1 VADIR
6 RWLIAA
12 ALVLGGASPGD
23 DPVKDVPPPKAW
35 DHFVM
40 LVWQYQTD
48 VTKDQALY
56 ESVNLR
62 GFHIDRESDKLKAF
76 AKTSGWPFYVDH
88 AAGKGILHLGKLAEP
103 ILRQRD
109 VVVRPNSLADPK
121 NIERLKKLLSQNISS
136 AKGYPVVA
144 YAFDDEISTGNF
156 VSPVET
162 DGSPLSVA
170 AYRRFLE
177 SSYGSIQALN
187 TEYGTTYPDFATIE
201 PKSFEAYRAQL
212 KPDALGKINLSPWCD
227 WRSFMDTQWADS
239 LADLTRYSNSLDPD
253 TPAGYVGGHTP
264 CVWGG
269 QDYRKLTR
277 SVQWMEAYDIGATNE
292 ILRSFWDQK
301 HGRVQ
306 TFFSSKKPRQ
316 DSWFLWYYLC
326 HGNRAVICWPEGWFK
341 DGKVADH
348 IAANAE
354 TFKEVQGP
362 VSRKIVDGTFV
373 HDPIAIYY
381 SHPSI
386 QMTWALDAVTHGRT
400 WPNRSSSMEDA
411 VSTGSLT
418 RIAWIKTLEDL
429 GFQSKFIHQ
438 DHLLSGSLER
448 EGFKVLVLNRALCLS
463 NAEAA
468 AIKAFAAKGGTVVA
482 DHLCG
487 IFDEHGKARDKGAL
501 DDLFGVRH
509 DLAKGIL
516 GGNTLSEVDAEKGQ
530 LFSAKNWSVD
540 GASLHKGMAAFER
553 GLSPVAPAKAEGAQ
567 GTPVSVRNGRHAY
580 LNLSPAGYLLKRAQ
594 PEAKEWSD
602 YVAALLGEAGLHP
615 RVTLTLA
622 GERARMTEAI
632 FWKNQDKMT
641 LCVVQNLERKAVI
654 DGFGATQGTTGDA
667 KLKLKLSFAAPVK
680 GLMNERTGKAL
691 GNGRDFEDEYAPW
704 EANVYTYTP

>member
-1 VADIR
+1 
-6 RWLIAA
+6 
-12 ALVLGGASPGD
+12 
-23 DPVKDVPPPKAW
+23 
-35 DHFVM
+35 
-40 LVWQYQTD
+40 
-48 VTKDQALY
+48 
-56 ESVNLR
+56 
-62 GFHIDRESDKLKAF
+62 
-76 AKTSGWPFYVDH
+76 
-88 AAGKGILHLGKLAEP
+88 
-103 ILRQRD
+103 
-109 VVVRPNSLADPK
+109 
-121 NIERLKKLLSQNISS
+121 
-136 AKGYPVVA
+136 
-144 YAFDDEISTGNF
+144 
-156 VSPVET
+156 
-162 DGSPLSVA
+162 
-170 AYRRFLE
+170 
-177 SSYGSIQALN
+177 
-187 TEYGTTYPDFATIE
+187 
-201 PKSFEAYRAQL
+201 
-212 KPDALGKINLSPWCD
+212 
-227 WRSFMDTQWADS
+227 
-239 LADLTRYSNSLDPD
+239 
-253 TPAGYVGGHTP
+253 
-264 CVWGG
+264 
-269 QDYRKLTR
+269 
-277 SVQWMEAYDIGATNE
+277 
-292 ILRSFWDQK
+292 
-301 HGRVQ
+301 
-306 TFFSSKKPRQ
+306 
-316 DSWFLWYYLC
+316 
-326 HGNRAVICWPEGWFK
+326 VICWPEGWFK

-386 QMTWALDAVTHGRT
+386 QMTWALDAVTHGKT

-429 GFQSKFIHQ
+429 GFQAKFIHQ
-438 DHLLSGSLER
+438 DHLLSGALER

-468 AIKAFAAKGGTVVA
+468 VIKAFAAKGGTVVA

-553 GLSPVAPAKAEGAQ
+553 GLSPVAPAKAEAAQ
-567 GTPVSVRNGRHAY
+567 GTSVSVRNGKHAY
-580 LNLSPAGYLLKRAQ
+580 LNLSPAGYLLKRSQ
-594 PEAKEWSD
+594 PEGKEWSD
-602 YVAALLGEAGLHP
+602 HVAALLGEAGLHP

-622 GERARMTEAI
+622 GERARVTEAI

-680 GLMNERTGKAL
+680 GLTNERTGKAL